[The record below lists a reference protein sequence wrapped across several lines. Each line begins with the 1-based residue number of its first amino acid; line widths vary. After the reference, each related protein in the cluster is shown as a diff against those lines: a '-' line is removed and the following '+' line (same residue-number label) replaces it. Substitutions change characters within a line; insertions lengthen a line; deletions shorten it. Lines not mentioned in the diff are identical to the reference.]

1 MDRDGETRESAL
13 GMLAA
18 QASREQRLAA
28 AHDVIDNGGD
38 AADLPAQVAALDRKY
53 RDLAAKA

>member
-1 MDRDGETRESAL
+1 ML
-13 GMLAA
+13 GA

-28 AHDVIDNGGD
+28 AHDVIENGGD
-38 AADLPAQVAALDRKY
+38 AADLPARVAALDRKY